1 MKDRKQRVARMT
13 LAPEMFGIL
22 IPLPYDRVAFTTFT
36 SEQLPYHAEKDLIA
50 DDRDP
55 AGSCEQFCAC

>member
-1 MKDRKQRVARMT
+1 MT